1 MARQEIEIDEALGAV
16 EDALGC
22 LDAAARDLK
31 SAGNWGWFDIFGGGF
46 LTSMLK
52 HGKMETAQR
61 HLSAA
66 QAALGRLADEL
77 NDVEG
82 FAGLGPDVGDFLLTA
97 DWLFDNAFMDAMVQQ
112 RIIESQT
119 AWRRQSPSASRCATS
134 SSLSS
139 APTAVRTTAYRVR
152 SRGVVP
158 RMVFRLISRRITCNA
173 HRDSTIG
180 AC

>member
-52 HGKMETAQR
+52 HGKMEMAQR

-112 RIIESQT
+112 RIIESQNRV
-119 AWRRQSPSASRCATS
+119 AQAIAQCEQVRDQLLALKRPNHSAGDGLPS
-134 SSLSS
+134 
-139 APTAVRTTAYRVR
+139 
-152 SRGVVP
+152 GE
-158 RMVFRLISRRITCNA
+158 
-173 HRDSTIG
+173 
-180 AC
+180 

>member
-16 EDALGC
+16 EDALEC

-112 RIIESQT
+112 RIIESQNRV
-119 AWRRQSPSASRCATS
+119 AQAIARCEQVRDQLLALKRPNRSAGDGLPS
-134 SSLSS
+134 
-139 APTAVRTTAYRVR
+139 
-152 SRGVVP
+152 GE
-158 RMVFRLISRRITCNA
+158 
-173 HRDSTIG
+173 
-180 AC
+180 

>member
-61 HLSAA
+61 HLVAA
-66 QAALGRLADEL
+66 QEALARLADEL
-77 NDVEG
+77 HDVEG
-82 FAGLGPDVGDFLLTA
+82 FAGLGPDVSDFLLAA

-112 RIIESQT
+112 RIIESQDRV
-119 AWRRQSPSASRCATS
+119 AKAVSQCEQLRDQLLALKRPNRSAGDGLPS
-134 SSLSS
+134 
-139 APTAVRTTAYRVR
+139 
-152 SRGVVP
+152 GE
-158 RMVFRLISRRITCNA
+158 
-173 HRDSTIG
+173 
-180 AC
+180 

>member
-46 LTSMLK
+46 LTSMFK

-112 RIIESQT
+112 RIIESQNRV
-119 AWRRQSPSASRCATS
+119 AQAIAQCEQ
-134 SSLSS
+134 
-139 APTAVRTTAYRVR
+139 VRDQLLALKRPN
-152 SRGVVP
+152 RG
-158 RMVFRLISRRITCNA
+158 A
-173 HRDSTIG
+173 HNGFPG
-180 AC
+180 AE

>member
-112 RIIESQT
+112 RIIESQNRVEQ
-119 AWRRQSPSASRCATS
+119 AIAQCEQVRDQLLALKRPNRSAGDGLPS
-134 SSLSS
+134 
-139 APTAVRTTAYRVR
+139 
-152 SRGVVP
+152 GE
-158 RMVFRLISRRITCNA
+158 
-173 HRDSTIG
+173 
-180 AC
+180 

>member
-82 FAGLGPDVGDFLLTA
+82 FAGLGPDVGDFLLAA

-112 RIIESQT
+112 RIIESQNRV
-119 AWRRQSPSASRCATS
+119 AQAIAQCEQ
-134 SSLSS
+134 
-139 APTAVRTTAYRVR
+139 VRDQLLVLKRPN
-152 SRGVVP
+152 RG
-158 RMVFRLISRRITCNA
+158 A
-173 HRDSTIG
+173 HNGLPG
-180 AC
+180 AE

>member
-66 QAALGRLADEL
+66 QTALGRL
-77 NDVEG
+77 
-82 FAGLGPDVGDFLLTA
+82 A

-112 RIIESQT
+112 RIIESQNRV
-119 AWRRQSPSASRCATS
+119 AQAIAQCEQ
-134 SSLSS
+134 
-139 APTAVRTTAYRVR
+139 VRDQLLALKRPN
-152 SRGVVP
+152 RGANNGLP
-158 RMVFRLISRRITCNA
+158 
-173 HRDSTIG
+173 G
-180 AC
+180 AE

>member
-16 EDALGC
+16 DDALGC

-61 HLSAA
+61 HLVAA
-66 QAALGRLADEL
+66 QEVLARLADEL
-77 NDVEG
+77 HDVEG
-82 FAGLGPDVGDFLLTA
+82 FAGLGPDVSDFLLAA

-112 RIIESQT
+112 RIIESQDRV
-119 AWRRQSPSASRCATS
+119 AKAVSQCEQLRDQLLALKRPNRSAGDGLPS
-134 SSLSS
+134 
-139 APTAVRTTAYRVR
+139 
-152 SRGVVP
+152 GE
-158 RMVFRLISRRITCNA
+158 
-173 HRDSTIG
+173 
-180 AC
+180 

>member
-112 RIIESQT
+112 RIIESQNRV
-119 AWRRQSPSASRCATS
+119 AQAIAQCEQ
-134 SSLSS
+134 
-139 APTAVRTTAYRVR
+139 VRDQLLALKCPN
-152 SRGVVP
+152 RGANNGLP
-158 RMVFRLISRRITCNA
+158 
-173 HRDSTIG
+173 G
-180 AC
+180 AE

>member
-1 MARQEIEIDEALGAV
+1 MARQEVEIDEALGAV

-112 RIIESQT
+112 RIIESQNRV
-119 AWRRQSPSASRCATS
+119 AQAIAQCEQ
-134 SSLSS
+134 
-139 APTAVRTTAYRVR
+139 VRDQLLALKRPN
-152 SRGVVP
+152 RGANNGLP
-158 RMVFRLISRRITCNA
+158 
-173 HRDSTIG
+173 G
-180 AC
+180 AE

>member
-112 RIIESQT
+112 RIIESQNRV
-119 AWRRQSPSASRCATS
+119 AQAIAQCEQ
-134 SSLSS
+134 
-139 APTAVRTTAYRVR
+139 VRDQLLAFKRPN
-152 SRGVVP
+152 RGANNGLP
-158 RMVFRLISRRITCNA
+158 
-173 HRDSTIG
+173 G
-180 AC
+180 AE

>member
-52 HGKMETAQR
+52 HGKMQTAQR
-61 HLSAA
+61 HLVAA
-66 QAALGRLADEL
+66 QEALARLADEL
-77 NDVEG
+77 HDVEG
-82 FAGLGPDVGDFLLTA
+82 FAGLGPDVSDFLLAA

-112 RIIESQT
+112 RIIESQDRV
-119 AWRRQSPSASRCATS
+119 AKAVSQCEQLRDQLLALKRPNRSAGDGLPS
-134 SSLSS
+134 
-139 APTAVRTTAYRVR
+139 
-152 SRGVVP
+152 GE
-158 RMVFRLISRRITCNA
+158 
-173 HRDSTIG
+173 
-180 AC
+180 

>member
-112 RIIESQT
+112 RIIESQNRV
-119 AWRRQSPSASRCATS
+119 AQAIAQCEQVRDQLL
-134 SSLSS
+134 SLKR
-139 APTAVRTTAYRVR
+139 PN
-152 SRGVVP
+152 RGVNNGLP
-158 RMVFRLISRRITCNA
+158 
-173 HRDSTIG
+173 G
-180 AC
+180 AE

>member
-16 EDALGC
+16 EDALEC

-46 LTSMLK
+46 LTSILK

-82 FAGLGPDVGDFLLTA
+82 FAGLGPDVGDFLLAA

-112 RIIESQT
+112 RIIESQNRV
-119 AWRRQSPSASRCATS
+119 AQAIAQCEQ
-134 SSLSS
+134 
-139 APTAVRTTAYRVR
+139 VRDQLLALKRPN
-152 SRGVVP
+152 RGANNGLP
-158 RMVFRLISRRITCNA
+158 
-173 HRDSTIG
+173 G
-180 AC
+180 AE

>member
-1 MARQEIEIDEALGAV
+1 MCIRDSQEIEIDEALGAV

-112 RIIESQT
+112 RIIESQNRVEQ
-119 AWRRQSPSASRCATS
+119 AIAQCEQVRDQLLALKRPNRSAGDGLPS
-134 SSLSS
+134 
-139 APTAVRTTAYRVR
+139 
-152 SRGVVP
+152 GE
-158 RMVFRLISRRITCNA
+158 
-173 HRDSTIG
+173 
-180 AC
+180 